1 MSDLQKSN
9 SSQIGLIQKW
19 VAVPTCNVFSQIAA
33 HVGRCGSVQ
42 SLPDCLFKMEA
53 MALRRPLSLNKA
65 RVFVGCDTQTL

>member
-19 VAVPTCNVFSQIAA
+19 VAVPTCNVFSQMAA
-33 HVGRCGSVQ
+33 HVGRFGSVQ
-42 SLPDCLFKMEA
+42 SLDCLFKMEA